1 MKIVG
6 QQSNPLAETGTS
18 REAGAAGGVKPR
30 GGQTEAAAPAEDT
43 VRLSPLAR
51 TLGALR
57 TEVGDVEA
65 IDEKRVAELR
75 ESVQNGTYNPS
86 SQDIA
91 GALIRELA
99 SNKIV

>member
-6 QQSNPLAETGTS
+6 QQPNPLAESSTS
-18 REAGAAGGVKPR
+18 REAGAAAGVKPR
-30 GGQTEAAAPAEDT
+30 AGQGTAPVPGEDT
-43 VRLSPLAR
+43 VELSPLAR

-57 TEVGDVEA
+57 AEVGDVEA

-91 GALIRELA
+91 GALLRELA